1 VGGTCRL
8 SGRNLGGTNR
18 LSGRNKSAQWAE
30 QVGSVGGTVGSMG
43 GTKAQWP
50 EQLKINNEF
59 KWRPYPLGLQRSK
72 IIVTGI
78 AFPKIPAVTSVQ

>member
-1 VGGTCRL
+1 
-8 SGRNLGGTNR
+8 
-18 LSGRNKSAQWAE
+18 
-30 QVGSVGGTVGSMG
+30 VGGTVGSVG

-59 KWRPYPLGLQRSK
+59 KWRLYPLGLQRSK

-78 AFPKIPAVTSVQ
+78 AFPAVTSVQ